1 MPRMIQQMLLVF
13 IMMGVNFH
21 LLAESSTGLPDVSN
35 KAVADQTAS
44 EQAAKPG
51 YLFNGKKLEFKQ
63 ENEGMASKLWR
74 VFSAFILLIAFTFGI
89 LFLYKKY
96 IGQQAMREGYEPR
109 IKIIESRRV
118 NARTNIIILEVDDT
132 QYVLSQSGDQITKL
146 SEKPT
151 KTL

>member
-1 MPRMIQQMLLVF
+1 MSRLICRLLAVF
-13 IMMGVNFH
+13 ILLGCNVH
-21 LLAESSTGLPDVSN
+21 LLAESPAGAAD
-35 KAVADQTAS
+35 AVDPTS
-44 EQAAKPG
+44 KPG

-63 ENEGMASKLWR
+63 ENEGLGSKLWR
-74 VFSAFILLIAFTFGI
+74 VFSAFILLIAITFGL

-96 IGQQAMREGYEPR
+96 IGQQAMREGQEPR

-118 NARTNIIILEVDDT
+118 NARTNIIILEVDNT